1 MFSHGADPAH
11 DASAAGG
18 GVGVSAGGPVVHTRF
33 VWPHGGKRVFLSGSF
48 TRSALYPYLST
59 PSPSPSQS
67 LSLYLYPVIISPVIT
82 EYTFSYC

>member
-18 GVGVSAGGPVVHTRF
+18 GVGVSAGGPSVPTRF

-48 TRSALYPYLST
+48 TRSALYLPPHSI
-59 PSPSPSQS
+59 SISIS
-67 LSLYLYPVIISPVIT
+67 LSCHHISSD
-82 EYTFSYC
+82 Y